1 MGGSRA
7 SGREMAED
15 EAARP
20 ADGAAGQA
28 QVRGEHR
35 WPMAVAV
42 IAVIVILALLPN
54 GIRPGPRWVLSLAGV
69 LLVALIVT
77 DPGRIDSRARRQRL
91 LSLALLIM
99 LIVATF
105 AATVLLIHQLIKGGG
120 ITKSGARL
128 LLVGNAVLV
137 ADIIVFAL
145 LYWELDGGGS
155 AARAHRS
162 PAHPGLAFPQHMSP
176 ELAPPGWRPLFFDYL
191 YVGIT
196 NAVAFSPTDT
206 MPMVAWAKATM
217 AVQSVISIAIFGL
230 VIARAVNIF
239 A

>member
-15 EAARP
+15 EPPGRLN
-20 ADGAAGQA
+20 GAAGQA

-69 LLVALIVT
+69 LLAALIVT
-77 DPGRIDSRARRQRL
+77 DPGRIDRRTRRQRL
-91 LSLALLIM
+91 LSLALLIV

-155 AARAHRS
+155 AARAHRN